1 MKIDSTYTEQ
11 MRTSVAQQ
19 LPNIVPAA
27 DASRRGSL
35 TAALAVH
42 SAQQTSLTINRAR
55 SAAKYGPSSDQV
67 AAMDLRLAANTQS
80 TQAVQSAQARAQLQ
94 APAVPAGSAG
104 IFGRVVDPN
113 GNAVYG
119 ASVAAVSDAGTA
131 GRKASTDDSGRY
143 QLLLP
148 VRGSKTAR
156 TAASD
161 RSAVQPSISV
171 HLEVSMAGKVVLT
184 DSETLTLHSGDTV
197 MRELVAAAPGAPDM
211 TVE

>member
-27 DASRRGSL
+27 DASRLGSL

-42 SAQQTSLTINRAR
+42 RAQQSSLTINRAR
-55 SAAKYGPSSDQV
+55 SVAKYGPSSNQV

-80 TQAVQSAQARAQLQ
+80 TQAVQVAQAHAQLQ
-94 APAVPAGSAG
+94 VPTVPAGSAAV
-104 IFGRVVDPN
+104 FGRVVDPN

-119 ASVAAVSDAGTA
+119 ASVAAVTDAGTA
-131 GRKASTDDSGRY
+131 SRKASTDDNGSY
-143 QLLLP
+143 QLVLP
-148 VRGSKTAR
+148 VRATKTAR
-156 TAASD
+156 AASE
-161 RSAVQPSISV
+161 RSAAAAAISV
-171 HLEVSMAGKVVLT
+171 RLQVSMASKVVLT
-184 DSETLTLHSGDTV
+184 DSETLTLQAGDIV
-197 MRELVAAAPGAPDM
+197 LRELVIPVSSAPDM